1 MNDSQFSKEMIAE
14 VEAKRK
20 EIDEKIKNGAALTR
34 EELWM
39 IGEQMNLHVL
49 LQHERCMDMYY
60 RRLYIHYME
69 DIGPAFGPLASEHI
83 FNFQMQVHGWPEILH
98 GDSPP
103 GSLFAAY

>member
-1 MNDSQFSKEMIAE
+1 
-14 VEAKRK
+14 
-20 EIDEKIKNGAALTR
+20 
-34 EELWM
+34 
-39 IGEQMNLHVL
+39 
-49 LQHERCMDMYY
+49 MDMYY

-98 GDSPP
+98 GDYPP